1 MGKLFETGWERKPR
15 GPDGKLISKPS
26 TEQKKEASEAS
37 DSKPA
42 QAKDGM
48 ETIKV
53 TRTIENGAKGS
64 ETGELAK
71 MQTATDQPD
80 PEPAAAQIILEG
92 TRVPPGN

>member
-15 GPDGKLISKPS
+15 GPDGKLIRDPS
-26 TEQKKEASEAS
+26 TEKKVASEEAGN
-37 DSKPA
+37 SKSVP
-42 QAKDGM
+42 AKDGM

-71 MQTATDQPD
+71 MQTATDKPD
-80 PEPAAAQIILEG
+80 AEPAAAQIILEG
-92 TRVPPGN
+92 TRVPEN